1 MTEDTPNLHSFLDN
15 FFLQKSKK
23 STPSFLVSHL
33 SSFIKLFLFT
43 QIQTAIWW
51 SSLPSSR
58 HQRRRLLEE
67 EKEE

>member
-1 MTEDTPNLHSFLDN
+1 MPEDTPNLPFG
-15 FFLQKSKK
+15 FFFFAKSKNQL
-23 STPSFLVSHL
+23 PL
-33 SSFIKLFLFT
+33 SSFHTFPRSKLFLFT

>member
-1 MTEDTPNLHSFLDN
+1 MPEDTPNLPFG
-15 FFLQKSKK
+15 FFFFFAKSKNQL
-23 STPSFLVSHL
+23 PL
-33 SSFIKLFLFT
+33 SSFHTFPRSSKLFLFT